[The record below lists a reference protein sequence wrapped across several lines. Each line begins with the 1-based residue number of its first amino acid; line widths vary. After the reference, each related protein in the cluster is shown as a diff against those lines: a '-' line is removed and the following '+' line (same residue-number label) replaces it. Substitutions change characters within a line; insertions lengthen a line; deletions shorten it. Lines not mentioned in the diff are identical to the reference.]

1 MTGVLPGLAH
11 AWLHDDAA
19 CGAAV
24 RISAL
29 LLCLLRCRLR
39 FPSCS
44 ARPLLSSQVMKNQK
58 EDDVKVPFYH
68 IRLRAGEAVVI
79 PSMAVH
85 VVKGLHSA
93 RFSLGVSFEPRFG
106 QMAWPGAPSHFQ
118 GLQRPSVG
126 AMRVLWA
133 RSTKR
138 LWDAKKVILSRQS
151 SVMDVL

>member
-1 MTGVLPGLAH
+1 MNWQDTVIFQLSGMDEIIVFPPN
-11 AWLHDDAA
+11 
-19 CGAAV
+19 CTAV
-24 RISAL
+24 TSEIP
-29 LLCLLRCRLR
+29 LRD
-39 FPSCS
+39 SVHTW
-44 ARPLLSSQVMKNQK
+44 VMKNQK